1 MLAVARERAASKNLQ
16 NIEFREADIETTTIA
31 VWSEPHKV
39 PLLSLAMDTVMHQIQ
54 TTSYSLAAGEESS
67 TCSRSGP
74 FSLDRYKYLLSYQ

>member
-39 PLLSLAMDTVMHQIQ
+39 PLLSLAMYTVMHQIQ
-54 TTSYSLAAGEESS
+54 TTYSLAAGEESS